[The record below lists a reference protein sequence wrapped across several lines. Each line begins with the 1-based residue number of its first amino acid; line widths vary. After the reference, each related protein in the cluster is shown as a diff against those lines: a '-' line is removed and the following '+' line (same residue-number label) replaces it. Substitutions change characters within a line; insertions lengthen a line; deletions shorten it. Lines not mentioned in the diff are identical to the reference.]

1 MRWLYVPNEAREGDQ
16 IGPRRAFERLFAKGV
31 FSHYE
36 AYSYLV
42 RNRELTDHAAA
53 LEDFVQAARAFQPD
67 VIFIQR
73 PTTSYAMDRE
83 FVRRLKAEAG
93 NPKLV
98 LYEEDPY
105 DRFIKRYDSTISA
118 VMQEA
123 DMTFLGG
130 TGYLLDLA
138 HKAGAR
144 HVRFAPH
151 SYDDTRWDTP
161 WVPTRTRQWDAVMIG
176 NLTCLKRIPFLFMP
190 GGASRKKAARH
201 LHRHHAER
209 FALFGAGQ
217 GWDGEPYCRG
227 RVEYNRQ
234 SDVIR
239 DSWVSVNWGQ
249 FDRIGMYCSDR
260 LPISLACGVPHIT
273 NYQPGY
279 EHIYEGVPGLF
290 IVKHPHEIADVV
302 TYIVSLPIDERI
314 ALGQRAAEYARSHFE
329 AKKVYADIVGVVAEQ
344 VLGRE
349 LSLAKEA
356 LSCT

>member
-1 MRWLYVPNEAREGDQ
+1 MRWFYVPNERHDGDQ
-16 IGPRRAFERLFAKGV
+16 IGPRRAFERLHAIGV
-31 FSHYE
+31 FSQYL

-42 RNRELTDHAAA
+42 RQRELGNHAAA
-53 LEDFVQAARAFQPD
+53 LDELVQTARVFQPD

-73 PTTSYAMDRE
+73 PTNGYPMDAA
-83 FVRRLKAEAG
+83 FVQRLKAEAG
-93 NPKLV
+93 HARLV

-105 DRFIKRYDSTISA
+105 DPVIKRYDATISA
-118 VMQEA
+118 VMQHA

-130 TGYLLDLA
+130 NGYLLDLA

-144 HVRFAPH
+144 RVRFAPH

-161 WVPTRTRQWDAVMIG
+161 WQPTRSRQWDAVMIG

-190 GGASRKKAARH
+190 GGASRKKAARRLHKH
-201 LHRHHAER
+201 LGDR
-209 FALFGAGQ
+209 FALFGSGQ
-217 GWDGEPYCRG
+217 GWNGEPYCRG
-227 RVEYNRQ
+227 RVEYDRQ
-234 SDVIR
+234 ADVIR

-279 EHIYEGVPGLF
+279 EHIYQGVPGLF
-290 IVKHPHEIADVV
+290 VVKHPNEIVDVV
-302 TYIVSLPIDERI
+302 SYLVSLPVNERM
-314 ALGQRAAEYARSHFE
+314 ALGARAAEHAREHFE
-329 AKKVYADIVGVVAEQ
+329 AKKVYADIVGIVAEQ

-349 LSLAKEA
+349 LTVPVRA
-356 LSCT
+356 